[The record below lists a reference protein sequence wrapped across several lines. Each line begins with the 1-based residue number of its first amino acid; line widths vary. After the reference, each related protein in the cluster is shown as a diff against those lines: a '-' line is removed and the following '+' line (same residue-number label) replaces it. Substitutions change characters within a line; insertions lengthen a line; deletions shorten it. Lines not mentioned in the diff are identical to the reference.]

1 MKYKIGIIGAGT
13 IIQEYLRVLMDIKN
27 LEIVGIHSRTNIKAK
42 KLKRKFNIKKIF
54 STVSEM
60 YKEERPHGV
69 IIGTS
74 IESTKKILKQ
84 CIDFNWKI
92 LVEKPVGYNLKEFY
106 EIKKFAKNKE
116 NNIFVAMNRNH
127 YESTLALKKKI
138 KNKNLKKIIFVQD
151 QENNLFQNNEYHK
164 KVIKNWMYANSIHL
178 IDYFRIFGRGK
189 ITNVKTKNI
198 KISKNQKIVNS
209 EIKFSSGDIGI
220 YKCFW
225 NLNAPW
231 AVSILYKDQR
241 YELKPLETLNYYFG
255 NTKKNIFEYG
265 KIKSRYKPGF
275 KLQVENFLKKISGS
289 KKKLLPN
296 LEDSKFT
303 MKLINQIY
311 K

>member
-27 LEIVGIHSRTNIKAK
+27 LEIVGIHSRTNVKAK
-42 KLKRKFNIKKIF
+42 KLKRKFNIKKVF
-54 STVSEM
+54 SSVAEM
-60 YKEERPHGV
+60 YIAERPHGV

-106 EIKKFAKNKE
+106 EIRKFAKKKE

-127 YESTLALKKKI
+127 YESTLALKEKT

-151 QENNLFQNNEYHK
+151 QENNLFQNNEYHE

-189 ITNVKTKNI
+189 ITNVKTKSI
-198 KISKNQKIVNS
+198 KISKNQKIVSS
-209 EIKFSSGDIGI
+209 EIKFSSGDLGI

-241 YELKPLETLNYYFG
+241 YELKPLENLNYYFG
-255 NTKKNIFEYG
+255 NTKKKIFEYE

>member
-13 IIQEYLRVLMDIKN
+13 IIQEYLRVLTDIKN

-54 STVSEM
+54 SSVSEM

-289 KKKLLPN
+289 KKLLPN